1 MKRLLTIAFFMIACM
16 AISAHKTGIYF
27 YFDNVDKHV
36 FEDENVK
43 VFLYPANGGKVCVLV
58 NNKTKKTI
66 YVDNGSSFIYTNGKA
81 ASMYRSRATS
91 TGTMYSSGTSV
102 NLGGLAYGL
111 GARGP
116 VTSALSAIT
125 VSNGTSDYEGTIIS
139 EKRIVPVAPLSTEVV
154 YAEDLSVY
162 YVLCRLGRLREYDF
176 SNNLRKSNWTHS
188 RYLERGNEIKMKKGL
203 SREYTEENT
212 PLAYKTIVHYA
223 FSESMD
229 DPREVTTDNY
239 LKAWA
244 VDKSSGIKNYE
255 YANLPNCEKF
265 KNAPSDYTL
274 FQAKKDGGIGAWDI
288 VGITFGGIAVV
299 LLPVMIIIL

>member
-16 AISAHKTGIYF
+16 GISAHKTGIYF

-36 FEDENVK
+36 YEDENVK
-43 VFLYPANGGKVCVLV
+43 VFLFPSNDGKVCVFV
-58 NNKTKKTI
+58 NNKTQKVI
-66 YVDNGSSFIYTNGKA
+66 YIDNGSSFMYTNGKA
-81 ASMYRSRATS
+81 ASMYRARATA
-91 TGTMYSSGTSV
+91 TGTAYSSGTSV

-116 VTSALSAIT
+116 VTTALSAIT
-125 VSNGTSDYEGTIIS
+125 VSNGTSDYNSTIIS
-139 EKRIVPVAPLSTEVV
+139 EKRVVPVAPMSTEVV

-162 YVLCRLGRLREYDF
+162 SMLRRLSRLRHYSLNESDHVTF
-176 SNNLRKSNWTHS
+176 ATLNWTHS
-188 RYLERGNEIKMKKGL
+188 RYLERGKEIKMKKSL

-212 PLAYKTIVHYA
+212 ILSYKTIVHYA

-244 VDKSSGIKNYE
+244 VDKSSGLKNYE

-265 KNAPSDYTL
+265 KNAPSDVTI
-274 FQAKKDGGIGAWDI
+274 QR
-288 VGITFGGIAVV
+288 
-299 LLPVMIIIL
+299 